1 MDGFSGWYMDDMWI
15 SFFWMVYECFSF
27 WMVYGWYV
35 DGIWMFLFF
44 FPGWYMDARLMVFS
58 GWYMDGRLMVFSG

>member
-1 MDGFSGWYMDDMWI
+1 MVLWVVDGWFLR
-15 SFFWMVYECFSF
+15 MVYECFSL

-35 DGIWMFLFF
+35 DGIWMFLF

-58 GWYMDGRLMVFSG
+58 GWYMDGRLMVFSGWFF